1 MGIKD
6 NYILH
11 EMNGEYV
18 IIEINDGA
26 LEFSHVFY
34 INSSAADMFRLMKD
48 GLNKD
53 AIITKMLEE
62 YDTTTLY
69 KEYVVNQSQIKTTT
83 YRTKWI
89 FLTTYFALILI
100 LEHYQMERY
109 P

>member
-34 INSSAADMFRLMKD
+34 INS
-48 GLNKD
+48 
-53 AIITKMLEE
+53 
-62 YDTTTLY
+62 
-69 KEYVVNQSQIKTTT
+69 
-83 YRTKWI
+83 
-89 FLTTYFALILI
+89 
-100 LEHYQMERY
+100 
-109 P
+109 

>member
-18 IIEINDGA
+18 IIEISDGA

-62 YDTTTLY
+62 YDTT
-69 KEYVVNQSQIKTTT
+69 KEELENDYDD
-83 YRTKWI
+83 
-89 FLTTYFALILI
+89 FLVSLKQKKIY
-100 LEHYQMERY
+100 E
-109 P
+109 

>member
-34 INSSAADMFRLMKD
+34 INSSVADMFRLMKD

-62 YDTTTLY
+62 YDTT
-69 KEYVVNQSQIKTTT
+69 KEELENDYDG
-83 YRTKWI
+83 
-89 FLTTYFALILI
+89 FLASLKQKKIY
-100 LEHYQMERY
+100 E
-109 P
+109 

>member
-18 IIEINDGA
+18 IIEISDGA

-62 YDTTTLY
+62 YDTTK
-69 KEYVVNQSQIKTTT
+69 KE
-83 YRTKWI
+83 
-89 FLTTYFALILI
+89 L
-100 LEHYQMERY
+100 
-109 P
+109 

>member
-34 INSSAADMFRLMKD
+34 IKSSAADMFRLMKD

-62 YDTTTLY
+62 YDTT
-69 KEYVVNQSQIKTTT
+69 KEELENDYDG
-83 YRTKWI
+83 
-89 FLTTYFALILI
+89 FLASLKQKKIY
-100 LEHYQMERY
+100 E
-109 P
+109 

>member
-18 IIEINDGA
+18 IIEISDGA
-26 LEFSHVFY
+26 LEISHVFY

-62 YDTTTLY
+62 YDTT
-69 KEYVVNQSQIKTTT
+69 KEELENDYDG
-83 YRTKWI
+83 
-89 FLTTYFALILI
+89 FLASLKQKKIY
-100 LEHYQMERY
+100 E
-109 P
+109 

>member
-18 IIEINDGA
+18 IIEISDGA

-34 INSSAADMFRLMKD
+34 INSSSADMFRLMKD

-62 YDTTTLY
+62 YDTT
-69 KEYVVNQSQIKTTT
+69 KEELENDYDD
-83 YRTKWI
+83 
-89 FLTTYFALILI
+89 FLASLKQKKIY
-100 LEHYQMERY
+100 E
-109 P
+109 

>member
-48 GLNKD
+48 GL
-53 AIITKMLEE
+53 IKMQL
-62 YDTTTLY
+62 LL
-69 KEYVVNQSQIKTTT
+69 KCLKNMIQQKKNLKMIMMA
-83 YRTKWI
+83 
-89 FLTTYFALILI
+89 F
-100 LEHYQMERY
+100 
-109 P
+109 

>member
-34 INSSAADMFRLMKD
+34 IYFSAADMFRLMKD

-62 YDTTTLY
+62 YDTT
-69 KEYVVNQSQIKTTT
+69 KEELENDYDG
-83 YRTKWI
+83 
-89 FLTTYFALILI
+89 FLASLKQKKIY
-100 LEHYQMERY
+100 E
-109 P
+109 

>member
-18 IIEINDGA
+18 IIEISDGA

-34 INSSAADMFRLMKD
+34 ISSSAADMFRLMKD

-53 AIITKMLEE
+53 DIITKMLEE
-62 YDTTTLY
+62 YDTT
-69 KEYVVNQSQIKTTT
+69 KEELENDYDD
-83 YRTKWI
+83 
-89 FLTTYFALILI
+89 FLASLKQKKIY
-100 LEHYQMERY
+100 E
-109 P
+109 

>member
-34 INSSAADMFRLMKD
+34 INSSPPEMIRLMKD

-62 YDTTTLY
+62 YDTT
-69 KEYVVNQSQIKTTT
+69 KEELENDYDG
-83 YRTKWI
+83 
-89 FLTTYFALILI
+89 FLASLKQKKIY
-100 LEHYQMERY
+100 E
-109 P
+109 

>member
-34 INSSAADMFRLMKD
+34 INSSFADMFRLMKD

-62 YDTTTLY
+62 YDTT
-69 KEYVVNQSQIKTTT
+69 KEGLENDYDD
-83 YRTKWI
+83 
-89 FLTTYFALILI
+89 FLASLKQKKIY
-100 LEHYQMERY
+100 E
-109 P
+109 

>member
-18 IIEINDGA
+18 IIEISDGA

-53 AIITKMLEE
+53 AIITKCLKNMIQQKKNLKMIMM
-62 YDTTTLY
+62 T
-69 KEYVVNQSQIKTTT
+69 
-83 YRTKWI
+83 
-89 FLTTYFALILI
+89 F
-100 LEHYQMERY
+100 
-109 P
+109 